1 MKYHETL
8 LQELEM
14 LSVAWLKHVEA
25 HLFRGFV

>member
-1 MKYHETL
+1 MKYHETP

-14 LSVAWLKHVEA
+14 LGVAWLKHVEA